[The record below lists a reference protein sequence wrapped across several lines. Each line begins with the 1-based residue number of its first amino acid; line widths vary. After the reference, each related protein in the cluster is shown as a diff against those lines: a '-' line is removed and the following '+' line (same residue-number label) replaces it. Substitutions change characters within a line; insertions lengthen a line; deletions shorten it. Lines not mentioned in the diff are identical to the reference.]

1 MTITRQT
8 YTGDGSTVLFTFAFP
23 YVVPSDVV
31 VEVNS
36 TITPQNSI
44 NYPWSFANSNT
55 IQFVT
60 APPTGINIEIY
71 RDTNL
76 DEVVYAFYPGSSIRA
91 KDLNENFDQ
100 ILYVAQESRVL
111 IEQADAGTVSAIANQ
126 ALSTANQAEFTANS
140 ISGTAQSAL
149 TTSQNAETTA
159 QNAETIAQDA
169 ETVANALVNTA
180 KIEDYAVTTA
190 KIADDAVTAD
200 KVSPGLLLPTGAITA
215 FGGSTAPT
223 GYLECNGQTTSGYA
237 ALAAVV
243 GANVPDLRGEFIRG
257 WNNGRGVD
265 PGRSILSAQTE
276 DYLRHNHSST
286 SVSNHTHSINNAG
299 NHNHSMGSAGNH
311 RHSYTYRRER
321 GDGDTDGGTDIA
333 DDGTQTGNTGYA
345 GNHSHSINSNGSHN
359 HSMANA
365 GAHNHTIGNSGGAET
380 RPRNVAL
387 MYIIKT

>member
-91 KDLNENFDQ
+91 KDLNVNFDQ

-111 IEQADAGTVSAIANQ
+111 IENADAGSVSAIANQ

-159 QNAETIAQDA
+159 QNAETIAQNA
-169 ETVANALVNTA
+169 ETIANALVGTA
-180 KIEDYAVTTA
+180 KIENNAVNADKLATDAVTTIKIENNAVNANKLATNAVTTIKIENNAVTTAKLADSNVTTA
-190 KIADDAVTAD
+190 KIADDAVTVAKLD
-200 KVSPGLLLPTGAITA
+200 PAIIFVPTGAITA

-223 GYLECNGQTTSGYA
+223 GYLECNGQSTAGYA

-243 GANVPDLRGEFIRG
+243 GANVPDLRGEFVRG
-257 WNNGRGVD
+257 WDNGRGVD
-265 PGRSILSAQTE
+265 AGRALGSTQADQFQDHTHAA
-276 DYLRHNHSST
+276 YVGSSPQGGTGSVQSNAIGTITT
-286 SVSNHTHSINNAG
+286 SVASS
-299 NHNHSMGSAGNH
+299 
-311 RHSYTYRRER
+311 
-321 GDGDTDGGTDIA
+321 
-333 DDGTQTGNTGYA
+333 
-345 GNHSHSINSNGSHN
+345 
-359 HSMANA
+359 
-365 GAHNHTIGNSGGAET
+365 GNSGTET